1 MSTSGKDTK
10 IEFYDDVDKLL
21 YEAYS
26 KNIAIL
32 ANAIKR
38 IDDNIEELTAE
49 ISTYKLY
56 SEQLNIGFNNLKTDL
71 ITVSLS
77 EYKKM
82 KSDKSAIKNIIK
94 KKNDSIMHLLKLK
107 KHNLKS
113 LEEELKK
120 IDMIIKKQ
128 LNHGKVL
135 KYEKRYKRKNRK

>member
-71 ITVSLS
+71 IIVSLS